1 MKYNFEQKR
10 NDYETPPEL
19 LIKGLKIAGR
29 EQKFELDVCCSSK
42 NVPAFNYYIEGEHN
56 GLVEDWMSVNW
67 CNPPYNE
74 CPKWVK
80 KAYDEQQKGHKTVML
95 IPVRTETAYYHNYI
109 LFNPKV
115 EIHWLRKGYGFI
127 NPDTGES
134 CGVFKNAL
142 ALVYFK

>member
-1 MKYNFEQKR
+1 MKYNFGQKR

-19 LIKGLKIAGR
+19 VQKGLRIARIFTGY
-29 EQKFELDVCCSSK
+29 ECDVCCSRE
-42 NVPAFNYYIEGEHN
+42 NITAYHHFIEGEKD
-56 GLVEDWMSVNW
+56 GLTEEWYDFNW

-80 KAYDEQQKGHKTVML
+80 KAYEEQQKGHKTIML
-95 IPVRTETAYYHNYI
+95 IPVRTETAYWHQYI
-109 LFNPKV
+109 LFNPNV

-127 NPDTGES
+127 NPETGKS